1 MKSKAAAIR
10 IYISSRQELYP
21 QQEDITLGGKE
32 FMFIFKDQKEA
43 SVEGTQWLGTVAW
56 WGQWQGRVVWV
67 KSEKQA
73 ETDPAN
79 FLPPYKKFTF

>member
-1 MKSKAAAIR
+1 MPLQS
-10 IYISSRQELYP
+10 YIP
-21 QQEDITLGGKE
+21 QQEDITLGEKE

-56 WGQWQGRVVWV
+56 VRSVTGESGVGKVR
-67 KSEKQA
+67 KQV